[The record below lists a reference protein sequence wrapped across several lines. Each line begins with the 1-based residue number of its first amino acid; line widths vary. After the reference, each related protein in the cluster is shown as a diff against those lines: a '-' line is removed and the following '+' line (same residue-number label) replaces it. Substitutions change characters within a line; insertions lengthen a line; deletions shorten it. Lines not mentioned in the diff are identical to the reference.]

1 MTLMNENKTSINWL
15 ITLFATL
22 RKGIDIMLVVEVG
35 FKLNNTLDYYDKLL
49 KMNGL
54 VNDFN
59 VVTHD
64 IYYTNKD
71 LNNLSENEM
80 KNACIRL
87 RSCNNEKYKIQNNL
101 ISELDVKEIDLDKLK
116 EFETKLSHFGYKK
129 VFDTLK
135 KDHHYYKDGM
145 NSKVQLQ
152 EIDNIGL
159 LVYFDN
165 SNYYEYDLDTQ
176 RKKLIDELNSYGFNF
191 NYDEL
196 GLDKLRTLYYGKECT
211 SKNQNG

>member
-1 MTLMNENKTSINWL
+1 M
-15 ITLFATL
+15 
-22 RKGIDIMLVVEVG
+22 
-35 FKLNNTLDYYDKLL
+35 
-49 KMNGL
+49 
-54 VNDFN
+54 
-59 VVTHD
+59 
-64 IYYTNKD
+64 
-71 LNNLSENEM
+71 
-80 KNACIRL
+80 
-87 RSCNNEKYKIQNNL
+87 RSCNNKKYTIQNNL
-101 ISELDVKEIDLDKLK
+101 IPDLNINEINQDELN

-129 VFDTLK
+129 VFDTTK

-159 LVYFDN
+159 LVYYDN

-176 RKKLIDELNSYGFNF
+176 REKLIDELNSYGFNF

-196 GLDKLRTLYYGKECT
+196 GVDKLRTLYYGKECT

>member
-1 MTLMNENKTSINWL
+1 ML
-15 ITLFATL
+15 I
-22 RKGIDIMLVVEVG
+22 VEVG

-49 KMNGL
+49 KTNGL

-101 ISELDVKEIDLDKLK
+101 ISELNINEIEEDKLN
-116 EFETKLSHFGYKK
+116 EFEKKLSSFGYKK
-129 VFDTLK
+129 VFDTTK

-152 EIDNIGL
+152 EIDDIGL

-176 RKKLIDELNSYGFNF
+176 REKLIDELNSYGFNF

>member
-1 MTLMNENKTSINWL
+1 
-15 ITLFATL
+15 
-22 RKGIDIMLVVEVG
+22 MLVVEVG
-35 FKLNNTLDYYDKLL
+35 FKLENNIDHYDKLL
-49 KMNGL
+49 KSNGL

-80 KNACIRL
+80 KNSCIRL
-87 RSCNNEKYKIQNNL
+87 RSCNNGKYKIQNNL

-135 KDHHYYKDGM
+135 NDHHYYKDGM

-152 EIDNIGL
+152 EIDKIGL
-159 LVYFDN
+159 LVYYDN
-165 SNYYEYDLDTQ
+165 SSYYEYDLDTQ
-176 RKKLIDELNSYGFNF
+176 RKKLIDELNSYGFIF